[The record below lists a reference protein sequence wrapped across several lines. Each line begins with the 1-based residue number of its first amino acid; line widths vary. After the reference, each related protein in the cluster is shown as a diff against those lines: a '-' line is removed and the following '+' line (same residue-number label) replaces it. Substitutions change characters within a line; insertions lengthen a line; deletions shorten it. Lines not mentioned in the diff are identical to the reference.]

1 MTSSKKNTSTT
12 TSAKKVK
19 ATKAI
24 SATKAGTKSKA
35 KSAAVKTTKKTNA
48 SAGKKQEIYTRSG
61 LDRDSLREDIKLH
74 LRHTLA
80 KDEYSRTQWDEYRS
94 VVLTL
99 MDRLHDKWLSTQA
112 HYHKTGVK
120 RVYYLSME
128 YLIGRLLDNIVV
140 NFDVQQEVA
149 DACADLGLDYDDIR
163 NAEWDAGLGNG
174 GLGRLAACFLDS
186 MATLG
191 IPAIGY
197 GLRYDYGIFYQK
209 IVDGFQIEKP
219 DLWLRYGNPWDIV
232 RPKIQYPVQF
242 YGHQGMHSTKDGHIE
257 YSWDGTDKVLAV
269 AYDTPVPGYNNNV
282 VNQLRLWKAE
292 SDTAL
297 DLQSFNQGQ
306 YIEAVRNNQ
315 LEQNI
320 TRVLYPNDK
329 VFVGQELRLKQEY
342 FLVAAS
348 LQDII
353 RRFKNHS
360 SDWEK
365 LPEKVAI
372 QCNDTHP
379 NLAIPELMRILLD
392 EVHMPWEKAWDIT
405 GKTMAYTNHT
415 LLPEAL
421 EKWPVSL
428 MRHLLPRHMNIIY
441 EINRRFMDHIQ
452 ATYGNDRGKMS
463 RLSIVSEGEQPVV
476 HMAHLGIVGATKVN
490 GVAALHSRLLKE
502 NMFREFDELYPDK
515 FTNKTNGI
523 TPRRWLKQCN
533 TELSSLITEHIGD
546 GWITD
551 LDTLKKLEPLADDA
565 KFQKRF
571 NQIKLNNKKVL
582 ADYIQETKGVEVDP
596 TSIFDIQIKRIHEY
610 KRQLM
615 AALHVITLYNR
626 LKENPALETVPR
638 TVIFGGKAAPG
649 YAMAKMH
656 IKLINAIGEKINNDP
671 ATSDRL
677 KCVFLDNYR
686 VTLAEKM
693 IPAADVS
700 EQISTAGME
709 ASGTGN
715 MKFALNGALTI
726 GTLDGANVEIK
737 EEVGD
742 ENIFIFGLT
751 VEQVDELRRQGY
763 NPHLYYQSNPELK
776 RALDQIRDGF
786 FSPEDPGLF
795 HPIIQAL
802 LDQGDYF
809 MVLADY
815 EAYVKKQEELEQV
828 YRNEKEW
835 TKKAILNVAR
845 VGKFSSDRTI
855 RDYNDEIWKS
865 EEVSLE

>member
-1 MTSSKKNTSTT
+1 MS
-12 TSAKKVK
+12 
-19 ATKAI
+19 
-24 SATKAGTKSKA
+24 KSKNG
-35 KSAAVKTTKKTNA
+35 KGIAV
-48 SAGKKQEIYTRSG
+48 RSG
-61 LDRDSLREDIKLH
+61 LNKDSLREDIKLH

-80 KDEYSRTQWDEYRS
+80 KDEYSRTHWDEYRS

-99 MDRLHDKWLSTQA
+99 MDRLHDKWIDTQQY
-112 HYHKTGVK
+112 YHHSGSK

-128 YLIGRLLDNIVV
+128 YLIGRLLDNMVV
-140 NFDVQQEVA
+140 NLDVQQEIA
-149 DACADLGLDYDDIR
+149 DACADLGLDYDEIR
-163 NAEWDAGLGNG
+163 EAEWDAGLGNG

-219 DLWLRYGNPWDIV
+219 DLWLRYGNPWDVV
-232 RPKIQYPVQF
+232 RPKIQYPVEF
-242 YGHQGMHSTKDGHIE
+242 YGHQGMYKKKTGEIE
-257 YSWDGTDKVLAV
+257 YKWEETKKVLAV
-269 AYDTPVPGYNNNV
+269 AYDTPIPGYDNNI

-292 SDTAL
+292 SDTAI

-306 YIEAVRNNQ
+306 YIDAVRDNQ

-329 VFVGQELRLKQEY
+329 MFVGQELRLKQEY
-342 FLVAAS
+342 FLVSAS
-348 LQDII
+348 MQDII
-353 RRFKNHS
+353 RRFKNQTD
-360 SDWEK
+360 DWTK
-365 LPEKVAI
+365 FPEKVAI

-379 NLAIPELMRILLD
+379 NLAVPELMRVLLD
-392 EVHMPWEKAWDIT
+392 EVDMTWEKAWDIT
-405 GKTMAYTNHT
+405 TKTMAYTNHT

-428 MRHLLPRHMNIIY
+428 MRSLLPRHLNIIY
-441 EINRRFMDHIQ
+441 EINRRFMDEINVKF
-452 ATYGNDRGKMS
+452 GDDRNRKRRM
-463 RLSIVSEGEQPVV
+463 SIVSEGENPVV
-476 HMAHLGIVGATKVN
+476 HMAHLGIVGSHKVN

-502 NMFREFDELYPDK
+502 SMFRDFDEMYPDK

-533 TELSSLITEHIGD
+533 VDLSALITKKIGE

-551 LDTLKKLEPLADDA
+551 LDELQKLVPLAEDPEFRNEFA
-565 KFQKRF
+565 A
-571 NQIKLNNKKVL
+571 IKVKNKQRL
-582 ADYIQETKGVEVDP
+582 ADYIKEKMDIDVDP
-596 TSIFDIQIKRIHEY
+596 NSMFDIQIKRIHEY

-626 LKENPALETVPR
+626 LKENPDLDIVPR

-649 YAMAKMH
+649 YAMAKQH
-656 IKLINAIGEKINNDP
+656 IKLINAIGKKINNDP
-671 ATSDRL
+671 DTRDKL
-677 KCVFLDNYR
+677 KCIFLENYR
-686 VTLAEKM
+686 VTLAEMM
-693 IPAADVS
+693 IPAANLS

-742 ENIFIFGLT
+742 DNIFIFGLT
-751 VEQVDELRRQGY
+751 VEEVDELRRTGY
-763 NPHLYYQSNPELK
+763 NPHTYYNENPELK
-776 RALDQIRDGF
+776 RALDQIRDGY
-786 FSPEDPGLF
+786 FSPENKHLF
-795 HPIIQAL
+795 DPIINAL
-802 LDQGDYF
+802 LNEGDYF

-815 EAYVKKQEELEQV
+815 EDYVKEQEKVEEV
-828 YRNEKEW
+828 FKDEDEW
-835 TKKAILNVAR
+835 NKRAIINVAK

-855 RDYNDEIWKS
+855 KDYNDEIWKTV
-865 EEVSLE
+865 EVKTLPKE

>member
-1 MTSSKKNTSTT
+1 MS
-12 TSAKKVK
+12 
-19 ATKAI
+19 
-24 SATKAGTKSKA
+24 KSKNG
-35 KSAAVKTTKKTNA
+35 KGIAV
-48 SAGKKQEIYTRSG
+48 RSG
-61 LDRDSLREDIKLH
+61 LNKDSLREDIKLH

-80 KDEYSRTQWDEYRS
+80 KDEYSRTHWDEYRS

-99 MDRLHDKWLSTQA
+99 MDRLHDKWIDTQQY
-112 HYHKTGVK
+112 YHHSGSK

-128 YLIGRLLDNIVV
+128 YLIGRLLDNMVV
-140 NFDVQQEVA
+140 NLDVQQEIA
-149 DACADLGLDYDDIR
+149 DACADLGLDYDEIR
-163 NAEWDAGLGNG
+163 EAEWDAGLGNG

-219 DLWLRYGNPWDIV
+219 DLWLRYGNPWDVV
-232 RPKIQYPVQF
+232 RPKIQYPVEF
-242 YGHQGMHSTKDGHIE
+242 YGHQGMYKKKTGEIE
-257 YSWDGTDKVLAV
+257 YKWEETKKVLAV
-269 AYDTPVPGYNNNV
+269 AYDTPIPGYDNNI

-292 SDTAL
+292 SDTAI

-306 YIEAVRNNQ
+306 YIDAVRDNQ

-320 TRVLYPNDK
+320 TRVQYPNDK
-329 VFVGQELRLKQEY
+329 MFVGQELRLKQEY
-342 FLVAAS
+342 FLVSAS
-348 LQDII
+348 MQDII
-353 RRFKNHS
+353 RRFKNQTD
-360 SDWEK
+360 DWTK
-365 LPEKVAI
+365 FPEKVAI

-379 NLAIPELMRILLD
+379 NLAVPELMRVLLD
-392 EVHMPWEKAWDIT
+392 EVDMTWEKAWDIT
-405 GKTMAYTNHT
+405 TKTMAYTNHT

-428 MRHLLPRHMNIIY
+428 MRSLLPRHLNIIY
-441 EINRRFMDHIQ
+441 EINRRFMDEINVKF
-452 ATYGNDRGKMS
+452 GDDRNRKRRM
-463 RLSIVSEGEQPVV
+463 SIVSEGENPVV
-476 HMAHLGIVGATKVN
+476 HMAHLGIVGSHKVN

-502 NMFREFDELYPDK
+502 SMFRDFDEMYPDK

-533 TELSSLITEHIGD
+533 VDLSALITKKIGE

-551 LDTLKKLEPLADDA
+551 LDELQKLVPLAEDPEFRNEFA
-565 KFQKRF
+565 A
-571 NQIKLNNKKVL
+571 IKVKNKQRL
-582 ADYIQETKGVEVDP
+582 ADYIKEKMDIDVDP
-596 TSIFDIQIKRIHEY
+596 NSMFDIQIKRIHEY

-626 LKENPALETVPR
+626 LKENPDLDIVPR

-649 YAMAKMH
+649 YAMAKQH
-656 IKLINAIGEKINNDP
+656 IKLINAIGKKINNDP
-671 ATSDRL
+671 DTRDKL
-677 KCVFLDNYR
+677 KCIFLENYR
-686 VTLAEKM
+686 VTLAEMM
-693 IPAADVS
+693 IPAANLS

-742 ENIFIFGLT
+742 DNIFIFGLT
-751 VEQVDELRRQGY
+751 VEEVDELRRTGY
-763 NPHLYYQSNPELK
+763 NPHTYYNENPELK
-776 RALDQIRDGF
+776 RALDQIRDGY
-786 FSPEDPGLF
+786 FSPENKHLF
-795 HPIIQAL
+795 DPIINAL
-802 LDQGDYF
+802 LNEGDYF

-815 EAYVKKQEELEQV
+815 EDYVKEQEKVEEV
-828 YRNEKEW
+828 FKDEDEW
-835 TKKAILNVAR
+835 NKRAIINVAK

-855 RDYNDEIWKS
+855 KDYNDEIWKTV
-865 EEVSLE
+865 EVKTLPKE